1 MIYRRD
7 FLKMM
12 GLGVAAMVLP
22 RPNPTPG
29 PSPFGYKWGGEMR
42 GEMRA
47 GEMPMRV
54 PYGIAA
60 EAARMKIY
68 LPVVRR

>member
-1 MIYRRD
+1 MMYRRD
-7 FLKMM
+7 FLKLM
-12 GLGVAAMVLP
+12 GLGAAAMLLP
-22 RPNPTPG
+22 RPKPHPRPLPICTQMG
-29 PSPFGYKWGGEMR
+29 R
-42 GEMRA
+42 GEKEA
-47 GEMPMRV
+47 GQVPMRV